1 MLDFCGTVVKEGNV
15 PAGTIY
21 RQITKG
27 APLAV
32 TAT

>member
-1 MLDFCGTVVKEGNV
+1 MLDFCGTVVKEDDV

-21 RQITKG
+21 GQITKG
-27 APLAV
+27 TPLAV

>member
-1 MLDFCGTVVKEGNV
+1 MLDFCGTVVKEDDV